1 MHDEKK
7 EDVIISEK
15 MLFNIEVPYKV
26 IETGQKNARK
36 PLILYLH
43 GFNDHLESFLETC
56 NPFLEH
62 VEAYHLFIQG
72 PYPVYERSNS
82 KRVDE
87 WGRAWYLY
95 DGEQEQFIKS
105 LERASLFIED
115 VVESLK
121 RKISVDRLCAV
132 GYSMGGYLAGF
143 FALTRYR
150 LVDELIVA
158 GARVKTEILNKN
170 WNLIKDLQVL
180 AIHGKRDNLVDYKPQ
195 RTEIIRL
202 SKNGINANFK
212 LINQKHIF
220 SEEYIKEACDWLF
233 EKGYSRSKQR
243 SED

>member
-1 MHDEKK
+1 MHDEQKGNI
-7 EDVIISEK
+7 IISEK
-15 MLFNIEVPYKV
+15 TLFNIEVPYKV
-26 IETGQKNARK
+26 IETGKKDARK

-43 GFNDHLESFLETC
+43 GFNDHFESFLETC
-56 NPFLEH
+56 KPFLER

-72 PYPVYERSNS
+72 PYPVYERLNK

-95 DGEQEQFIKS
+95 DGEQEQFVTS
-105 LERASLFIED
+105 LERASKFIED
-115 VVESLK
+115 VLELVK
-121 RKISVDRLCAV
+121 GKIPVDRLCTV
-132 GYSMGGYLAGF
+132 GYSMGGYLAGYF
-143 FALTRYR
+143 SLTRYK

-158 GARVKTEILNKN
+158 GARIKTEILNEN
-170 WNLIKDLQVL
+170 WGLIKDLQVL

-220 SEEYIKEACDWLF
+220 NKEYIKEACDWLF
-233 EKGYSRSKQR
+233 DKGYSRSKHIL
-243 SED
+243 ED